1 MTGDLSGN
9 SWSLCSLRR
18 RSCLFACICM
28 TMVHH
33 QACTNISTDKN
44 ASYLLEDIQFCDKK
58 EIRKAHV
65 TWGSK
70 PVRKCVIF
78 SCSKVYPSVQ
88 PSTAVLL
95 DLRGWIGHLI
105 NTSETPHVHT
115 KTSQVQTKH
124 QRWNNCLPRRIFRTS
139 PAENPFIL
147 KNTGKNLPLKT
158 GGGEAFGLLVW
169 KLKQL
174 QDSISW
180 TFLSHLFAQL

>member
-1 MTGDLSGN
+1 MLWQGIYRVIVGLSALWGGEAACLHVYA
-9 SWSLCSLRR
+9 WLWDIIGYAGF
-18 RSCLFACICM
+18 SC
-28 TMVHH
+28 TD
-33 QACTNISTDKN
+33 ISTNEN
-44 ASYLLEDIQFCDKK
+44 ASYLLEDIKFCDKK
-58 EIRKAHV
+58 DIRKAHI

-95 DLRGWIGHLI
+95 YLCGWIGHLI
-105 NTSETPHVHT
+105 STSETPHVHT

-139 PAENPFIL
+139 PTENPFIL
-147 KNTGKNLPLKT
+147 KNTGKDLPIKT
-158 GGGEAFGLLVW
+158 GGEPFGLQVW

-174 QDSISW
+174 QD
-180 TFLSHLFAQL
+180 